1 MGPVKTKARGERAF
15 WLALET
21 GAYLSEGEWDFLHL
35 FALFTRFIRLS
46 STLVSEHKDL
56 LNLILLNVYLS
67 FRSLKA
73 VHLAFHSE

>member
-1 MGPVKTKARGERAF
+1 MAQKTKARGERAS

-46 STLVSEHKDL
+46 STLVSEHRDL
-56 LNLILLNVYLS
+56 LNLMVLYVYLC
-67 FRSLKA
+67 FHSLKTI
-73 VHLAFHSE
+73 HLAFHSE